1 MMALEIFDSKTGT
14 LREFRPADPEIVRMY
29 VCGPTVYTDAH
40 IGHARSYVSFD
51 VMRRY
56 LELRGHRVRMVIN
69 ITDLDDV
76 IDQKAARLGEKPE
89 VLAARYGERFLEDL
103 RTLNVRPSY
112 ANPRVSENVPAM
124 IGIIEKLNEE
134 GYVYEVDGNHYFRT
148 TLLGGYGQLTHER
161 PEDLLAD
168 EPIMEGREN
177 PFDFLIWK
185 KSKEGMVSWD
195 SSLGAGRPGWHIQ
208 CYGIMRGVLGD
219 SIDIHGGGEDLKFP
233 HHESNIL
240 ISLAHKGKDAIGYHV
255 HNGFMTRGKEKMSK
269 SLGNFVPLRDVFER
283 FGGSVVRFYLLRSHY
298 RETIDYDEDDIEKA
312 QQDLDLILGFE
323 KDLKEVE
330 KDGKPRGFVEE
341 EIARHRKTFMDS
353 MDNDFDT
360 PGAITALLDFAG
372 CAKTS
377 PDDLRTTEARLAL
390 GVLSEAD
397 SVLGLTGA
405 D

>member
-1 MMALEIFDSKTGT
+1 MALEIFDSKIGA
-14 LREFRPADPEIVRMY
+14 LKEFHPADSEIVRMY

-56 LELRGHRVRMVIN
+56 LEFKGYRVRMVIN

-76 IDQKAARLGEKPE
+76 IDQRAASLGEKPE
-89 VLAARYGERFLEDL
+89 ALAARYEKRFLEDL

-124 IGIIEKLNEE
+124 IGIIEKLNED

-148 TLLGGYGQLTHER
+148 TLSGGYGQLTHER

-168 EPIMEGREN
+168 EPMMEDREN
-177 PFDFLIWK
+177 PFDFLVWK
-185 KSKEGMVSWD
+185 KSKKDMASWD
-195 SSLGAGRPGWHIQ
+195 SSLGEGRPGWHIQ
-208 CYGIMRGVLGD
+208 CYGIMRGALGD

-240 ISLAHKGKDAIGYHV
+240 ISIAHKGKDSTGYHV
-255 HNGFMTRGKEKMSK
+255 HNGFVTRGKEKMSK
-269 SLGNFVPLRDVFER
+269 SLGNFVRLRDVFER

-323 KDLKEVE
+323 RDLKGVE
-330 KDGKPRGFVEE
+330 KNGELRGSVEE
-341 EIARHRKTFMDS
+341 EIARYRKTFMAS

-360 PGAITALLDFAG
+360 PGAITALLDFAVS
-372 CAKTS
+372 AKTS
-377 PDDLRTTEARLAL
+377 TDDLRATEARLAL
-390 GVLSEAD
+390 GVLNEAD
-397 SVLGLTGA
+397 SILGLTGA

>member
-1 MMALEIFDSKTGT
+1 MALEILDSKTGT
-14 LREFRPADPEIVRMY
+14 LREFHPADPEIVRMY

-56 LELRGHRVRMVIN
+56 LEFKGYRVRMVVN
-69 ITDLDDV
+69 ITDVDDV
-76 IDQKAARLGEKPE
+76 IDQKAVGLGEKPE
-89 VLAARYGERFLEDL
+89 VLAARYEKRFLEDL

-124 IGIIEKLNEE
+124 IGIIEKLNDE

-148 TLLGGYGQLTHER
+148 TLPGGYGQLTHER

-168 EPIMEGREN
+168 EPFMEGREN

-185 KSKEGMVSWD
+185 KGKEGMVSWD

-208 CYGIMRGVLGD
+208 CYGIMRGALGD

-240 ISLAHKGKDAIGYHV
+240 ISLAHMGKDAIGYHV
-255 HNGFMTRGKEKMSK
+255 HNGFMTLGKEKMSK
-269 SLGNFVPLRDVFER
+269 SLGNFVRLRDVFER
-283 FGGSVVRFYLLRSHY
+283 FGGSVVRFYLLRPHY
-298 RETIDYDEDDIEKA
+298 RETIDYDEDGIEKA
-312 QQDLDLILGFE
+312 QQDLDLIHGFE
-323 KDLKEVE
+323 RGLKEVE
-330 KDGKPRGFVEE
+330 KEGELRGPVEE
-341 EIARHRKTFMDS
+341 EIAHYRKRFMDS
-353 MDNDFDT
+353 MDDDFDT
-360 PGAITALLDFAG
+360 PGAIKALLDFAG
-372 CAKTS
+372 SERTS
-377 PDDLRTTEARLAL
+377 PDELRMTEARLAL
-390 GVLSEAD
+390 GVLNEAN
-397 SVLGLTGA
+397 SILGLTGA